1 MATRKSMSNRLI
13 DSTIHSSPAS
23 SSPLRRKSIL
33 PQKLNNFALSEN
45 DDEAERLAR
54 RKEITNTSTTTITNS
69 INSNDK
75 RRSLGLSFLV
85 NMPPS
90 QMAERISQCIKLGTE
105 NKINPKNAFSLEMI
119 DFMTYMIKKKDA
131 NMSNLQVAT
140 TSLDVSTKIYGFRVD
155 GVHMDILKMIAGI
168 DKQNKYNENQNN
180 MEKMNSQEVEENN
193 FDRQK
198 QEKKKK
204 KNKQKIFATVDTLKI
219 NIETEK
225 PSLITIEA
233 DLQTT
238 DMLYQVMLPNHANS
252 KFYPH
257 PYNDILIDTVNN
269 KDIQDKNT
277 VYNIPKIAN
286 FAHMEICP
294 PLFYFDFHSWNA
306 DDELEKIQSEQSNEN
321 RFQFDLNA
329 SLSNEDEC
337 ISTGMNYFDIEVTEE
352 EHIDRCV
359 MISNQVEN
367 IVDFREVLTKTMS
380 LKDSEYSFIQTNL
393 NIHWAGPSHWK
404 ATNFRKILF
413 SNNAET
419 QNYQSKVK
427 KKNKEIELC
436 YDDETIERICAKFL
450 PSQSIKLHART
461 AKIEWNEEILTLP
474 PDKHYN
480 IKQANKLYLHTT
492 IFKNSENINDINTTS
507 LINDMENSNK
517 IHINENDTLNYSNNY
532 QEYQENE
539 NNAINNDI
547 QSQDEYI
554 SETQM
559 PFTGNN
565 LVAAPKLTN
574 KLSIAYCTQPKRI
587 DMKQLK
593 YSIWE
598 CLKYKTDKNI
608 QETIIKKAMQQDT
621 NNKMSDSKFFSEIY
635 KRLPNILTKTNIEAL
650 SFPISFVS
658 LLHLANEKT
667 LKINSSS
674 DMSDLIIEQD

>member
-1 MATRKSMSNRLI
+1 MATRKSMSKRLI

-54 RKEITNTSTTTITNS
+54 RREITDTSTTTISTNS
-69 INSNDK
+69 SDK

-155 GVHMDILKMIAGI
+155 GVHMDILKMIAGTKTKSMSKRLI
-168 DKQNKYNENQNN
+168 DSTIHSSPASSSPLRRKSILPQKL
-180 MEKMNSQEVEENN
+180 NN
-193 FDRQK
+193 FALSENDDEAERLARRREITDTSTTTISTNSSDKRRSLGLSFLVNMPPSQMAERISQCIK
-198 QEKKKK
+198 LGTENKINPKNAFSLEMIDFMTYMIKKKDA
-204 KNKQKIFATVDTLKI
+204 NMSNLQVATTSLDVSTKIYGFRVDDTLKM
-219 NIETEK
+219 NVETEK

-257 PYNDILIDTVNN
+257 SYNDILIDTVNN

-277 VYNIPKIAN
+277 VYDIPKIAN
-286 FAHMEICP
+286 FSHMEICP
-294 PLFYFDFHSWNA
+294 PLFYFDFHN
-306 DDELEKIQSEQSNEN
+306 
-321 RFQFDLNA
+321 
-329 SLSNEDEC
+329 EC

-367 IVDFREVLTKTMS
+367 IVDFREVLTKTIS

-393 NIHWAGPSHWK
+393 NIHWA
-404 ATNFRKILF
+404 
-413 SNNAET
+413 
-419 QNYQSKVK
+419 
-427 KKNKEIELC
+427 ELC
-436 YDDETIERICAKFL
+436 YDDETIERVCVKFL

-480 IKQANKLYLHTT
+480 IKQ
-492 IFKNSENINDINTTS
+492 
-507 LINDMENSNK
+507 
-517 IHINENDTLNYSNNY
+517 
-532 QEYQENE
+532 EYQENK
-539 NNAINNDI
+539 NNTINNDM
-547 QSQDEYI
+547 QCQDECI

-574 KLSIAYCTQPKRI
+574 KVSIAY
-587 DMKQLK
+587 
-593 YSIWE
+593 Y
-598 CLKYKTDKNI
+598 KNI
-608 QETIIKKAMQQDT
+608 KETITKKAMQQDN
-621 NNKMSDSKFFSEIY
+621 NNKMNDSKFFSEIY
-635 KRLPNILTKTNIEAL
+635 KRLPNILTKTNIDAL